1 MNSVRERAL
10 REVLLRLSS
19 ALAPIRVLRH
29 PTVPIARAESPALLV
44 FAEGDAI
51 VARAND
57 RVDRVLTIRC
67 VAVTRGDDAFEE
79 ADRLLV
85 AAHAALLVDP
95 NLGGLVLSIRELD
108 CEWDADDA
116 DLGAA
121 VLPARYEIRYRTH
134 AHDITQTG

>member
-19 ALAPIRVLRH
+19 ALTPIQVLRH
-29 PTVPIARAESPALLV
+29 PTVPVARTGSPALLV

-51 VARAND
+51 VARANSLL
-57 RVDRVLTIRC
+57 DRVLTIRC

-85 AAHAALLVDP
+85 AAHAALMVDP

-121 VLPARYEIRYRTH
+121 VLPARYEIRYRTQ
-134 AHDITQTG
+134 AQDLTRTG